1 MTRTLEMPCRFA
13 LVLIVVAAATG
24 ILALSAVAQTGGSSA
39 RKRTP
44 PPAGSAEKWV
54 GMYAGQD
61 RQGKIVPP
69 GFKVLVTS
77 ELRDDEKL
85 VPHEPDVVE
94 VVTPLLQPWALARA
108 NATDY
113 ELEDAGVICRPTGLL
128 RPNQTSPFELLVSPE
143 KITVFSTGAWGGI
156 NASASRSQSIT
167 TPSRPSTSERSNL
180 FPPLAQQTGHHRVFV
195 HIETATA
202 TVQRSISLPPGLPA
216 RRENPRS
223 KLKV

>member
-24 ILALSAVAQTGGSSA
+24 ILALSAVAQTGGSPA

-69 GFKVLVTS
+69 GFKVLVTP

-143 KITVFSTGAWGGI
+143 KITVFSTGGRGRHQRVRFAQPI
-156 NASASRSQSIT
+156 HNDTKSAVNVRTFESLSSSCTANRPPPCLCAHRDRNSNCTAFHLS
-167 TPSRPSTSERSNL
+167 PSWSAGAKGESAE
-180 FPPLAQQTGHHRVFV
+180 
-195 HIETATA
+195 
-202 TVQRSISLPPGLPA
+202 
-216 RRENPRS
+216 
-223 KLKV
+223 